1 MAIEKGRAASAS
13 TPTAPWDTLPRL
25 IISSL
30 RPGKRASPPTGAT
43 ALLVQHEPNHHSHN
57 DAANHLDSD
66 VPEEVSHG
74 VPSFQES
81 APQQVFYPF
90 PMLLSKNRY
99 QNAEARF
106 CLSFGGAPRIGARGP
121 ALPSMKASVPST
133 VRQIGAVGTP
143 ATKPIASRVLFIVR

>member
-81 APQQVFYPF
+81 AP
-90 PMLLSKNRY
+90 R
-99 QNAEARF
+99 RF
-106 CLSFGGAPRIGARGP
+106 SIRSLCSCQRTVIGTQTYCGITIPPKDAPSNSIGGAVFSTFSARSFNPLIIG
-121 ALPSMKASVPST
+121 LIFS
-133 VRQIGAVGTP
+133 
-143 ATKPIASRVLFIVR
+143 

>member
-81 APQQVFYPF
+81 AP
-90 PMLLSKNRY
+90 R
-99 QNAEARF
+99 RF
-106 CLSFGGAPRIGARGP
+106 SIRSLCSCQRTAIRTPRRVSACLSGYCGIKIPPNESAVSSIGGAVFSTFSALSFNSSIIG
-121 ALPSMKASVPST
+121 LIFS
-133 VRQIGAVGTP
+133 
-143 ATKPIASRVLFIVR
+143 